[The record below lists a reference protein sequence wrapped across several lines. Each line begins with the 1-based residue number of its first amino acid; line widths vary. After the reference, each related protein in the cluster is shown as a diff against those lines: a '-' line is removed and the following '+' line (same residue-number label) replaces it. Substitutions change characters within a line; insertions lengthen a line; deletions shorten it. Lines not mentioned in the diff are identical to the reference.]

1 MAKKPS
7 LASQVKPKGK
17 GKGKLAKAL
26 SGQQQAQFLRQQQQR
41 AEQAQLDRE
50 KAIKTKM
57 AQGGAKRKQANAAAK
72 ADGDEADA
80 RDGAVAGGTGQRKA
94 EADKQR
100 TGVQPFRR
108 GERVLLVGEGNFSFS
123 HSLLLPLSTASA
135 SSSSTPPPQPII
147 TPSLLLCT
155 SYDALPVALEK
166 YPDLMSH
173 VEPLRAAGATVLFG
187 VDGTKLDENKEVLQF
202 AGLGGKGKSKGK
214 GKEIALEEEGAGFD
228 KIVFNFP
235 HVGQGITDQA
245 RNIRVNQTLLLE
257 FYRSASQVLRRGTPR
272 APSSS
277 SSKGRPSQSHDDA
290 RSPSPSLELLDETS
304 FLLEETDPDSTDL
317 SALPPPPPPTTR
329 GTVLLTL
336 RTAPPYSLWLPAHL
350 ATKGALLAPS
360 ILPPTSLR
368 NRERQPTFKTI
379 RSWNFD
385 PVDWEGYEH
394 RRTIGW
400 DERKSFKGNEDIRVS
415 AKERRRLAEAE
426 AEDDEGRE
434 AVREGPKGGKDK
446 GKGSG
451 EKGTGMRTW
460 EFELV
465 YEKKV
470 DTRDGG
476 WARGAGGM
484 GAGGKRKRAEAED
497 DDLSD

>member
-57 AQGGAKRKQANAAAK
+57 AQGSGKRKQANTAAR
-72 ADGDEADA
+72 ADGAEADG
-80 RDGAVAGGTGQRKA
+80 RDGAAAEGTGQRKP
-94 EADKQR
+94 EPEKR
-100 TGVQPFRR
+100 PGVQPFGR

-135 SSSSTPPPQPII
+135 SSSSAPPPQPII

-187 VDGTKLDENKEVLQF
+187 VDGTKLDDSKEVLQF

-272 APSSS
+272 APSS
-277 SSKGRPSQSHDDA
+277 KGRPSHSRDNE
-290 RSPSPSLELLDETS
+290 RSPSPSLELLDETAL
-304 FLLEETDPDSTDL
+304 LLEETDPDSDL

-368 NRERQPTFKTI
+368 NRERQPTFKTV
-379 RSWNFD
+379 RSWSFD
-385 PVDWEGYEH
+385 PADWEGYEH

-415 AKERRRLAEAE
+415 AKERRRLAEDNE
-426 AEDDEGRE
+426 PQEGS
-434 AVREGPKGGKDK
+434 REGKGEKEKEK
-446 GKGSG
+446 GKGKG
-451 EKGTGMRTW
+451 GREKGTGMRTW

-465 YEKKV
+465 YETKV

-476 WARGAGGM
+476 WARGAGGL
-484 GAGGKRKRAEAED
+484 GSGGKRKRAEAED